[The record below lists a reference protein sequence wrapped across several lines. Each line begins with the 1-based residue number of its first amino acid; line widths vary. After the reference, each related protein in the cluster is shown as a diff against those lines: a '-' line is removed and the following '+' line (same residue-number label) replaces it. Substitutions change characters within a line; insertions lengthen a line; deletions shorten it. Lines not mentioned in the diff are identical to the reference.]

1 MTNGEQQYDPEL
13 MEMYKTNKVM
23 GDLAKKT
30 VNIFSF
36 AVIIFNQQSEWDFTN
51 KPREPQ

>member
-23 GDLAKKT
+23 GDLAKK
-30 VNIFSF
+30 NCKHIQFCSNH
-36 AVIIFNQQSEWDFTN
+36 I
-51 KPREPQ
+51 